1 MMTRAQAV
9 KFLDI
14 AVHPTTVT
22 SLTELVA
29 EGISTKQKW
38 LIANHNLHSLYLY
51 HKEVSGHDKSLLKD
65 YFKRAECTHIDGM
78 SIVALA
84 RMYGHDVRREHRT
97 GYTDWI
103 PSLMSTAVEQQWKV
117 FYLGSAPGV
126 AERGANIL
134 CQRYPGLNLKVRNG
148 FFNTDVGSS
157 ENKAVLA
164 NIADFRPN
172 LLMVGMGMPRQ
183 ERWIEA
189 NFERIDAN
197 VFLASGAALDYVA
210 GAIPTPP
217 RWMGRVGLEW
227 AFRLASEP
235 KRLSSRYLVEP
246 WSVLKWVLQDA
257 MGRRD
262 YNPTWVQGSEVD
274 SHGRPCTYLS

>member
-1 MMTRAQAV
+1 MTRAPAV

-14 AVHPTTVT
+14 AVHPTTVA

-51 HKEVSGHDKSLLKD
+51 HKEVYSNEEPLLRS
-65 YFKRAECTHIDGM
+65 YFERAKCTHIDGM

-84 RMYGHDVRREHRT
+84 RMYGYDIRREHRT
-97 GYTDWI
+97 SYTDWI
-103 PSLMSTAVEQQWKV
+103 PSLMSAAVEQQWRV

-126 AERGANIL
+126 TQRGADIL
-134 CQRYPGLNLKVRNG
+134 CQRYPGLHLKVRDG
-148 FFNTDVGSS
+148 FFNTDVDSS
-157 ENKAVLA
+157 ENRAVLT
-164 NIADFRPN
+164 NIAGFRPH

-189 NFERIDAN
+189 NFDRIQAN
-197 VFLASGAALDYVA
+197 VLLASGAALDYVA
-210 GAIPTPP
+210 GVIPTPP
-217 RWMGRVGLEW
+217 RWMGRLGLEW

-246 WSVLKWVLQDA
+246 WSILKWVLQDA
-257 MGRRD
+257 AGRRVS
-262 YNPTWVQGSEVD
+262 NPTWIARSEVD
-274 SHGRPCTYLS
+274 SHGQRCTYQS